1 MEQENKINELSLK
14 AIPDLY
20 GKNFFIPDYQRG
32 YRWGTRQVEQLMN
45 DLCNFFNER
54 GKGDFYC
61 LQPIVVK
68 ELTEGEKATYE
79 LHSDTDDNRWYEVV
93 DGQQRLTTIRIILAL
108 FKKIQGRF
116 KYKFTI
122 KYKTR
127 PSLGEIYD
135 KLIYDYDEDEYGIT
149 VENEQSL
156 DIDSWHILQ
165 AAKCV
170 LEWLKEGEAQGV
182 GLDYFT
188 GIFLQYFTQQRGL
201 TGKKSVQVIWY
212 ELRDNSDSN
221 ATFKRLNDKKVVLNN
236 AELIRAMFLSDSAEY
251 ECDESVID
259 GYPEEVQSIVK
270 EREQARKQSHIVEQW
285 DIIEK
290 QLRQPNF
297 WAFIKDDA
305 SDEGYSC
312 RIEYLFDLIS
322 QKGQKEKDE
331 LYTYLRFD
339 DMVTKHSGVK
349 GLWDLWVKVES
360 NFDTL
365 LSWYQKRD
373 YYHKIGYL
381 IAEKGSAILYN
392 LLDMSTKQT
401 KTRFDKN
408 INWLIKT
415 NMMISVDDDIYTY
428 SYDEE
433 KQRSALNRI
442 LFFYNVESTRLA
454 TTQGN
459 FPFELY
465 KKEKKKG
472 NLTLEHIHAQNSER
486 IDRTD
491 KAKWEEWID
500 LNTETLERLKTRF
513 GEGQMY
519 NPRPY
524 IQTLRENKKKVRDNT
539 YVFDTFTRCFDSVND
554 YYNKMALSEG
564 GSPEIH
570 TISNMALLSGSVNA
584 SISNSVF
591 EVKRQLIMEK
601 DAGGEYIPYCTRLVF
616 LKYYNKNKE
625 DFSVQQSFYW
635 SENDRKNYLTN
646 IKETLR
652 EVLAAKDPKE
662 EEKNAI
668 EKEEHVAKE
677 QEGTNG

>member
-1 MEQENKINELSLK
+1 MEQENKMNELSLK

-45 DLCNFFNER
+45 DLCNFFEDR

-68 ELTEGEKATYE
+68 ELSEGENATYD
-79 LHSDTDDNRWYEVV
+79 LHSDTDDNRWYEVI

-108 FKKIQGRF
+108 FKNIQGRF
-116 KYKFTI
+116 KYKFNI

-127 PSLGEIYD
+127 PSLDEIFN
-135 KLIYDYDEDEYGIT
+135 KFIYDYDKDEYGIT

-170 LEWLKEGEAQGV
+170 LAWLKENEAQGV
-182 GLDYFT
+182 GIDYFT
-188 GIFLQYFTQQRGL
+188 GIFLQYFTQQQGL
-201 TGKKSVQVIWY
+201 EGKKSVQVIWY
-212 ELRDNSDSN
+212 ELRDNSDPNS
-221 ATFKRLNDKKVVLNN
+221 TFKRLNDKKVALNN

-270 EREQARKQSHIVEQW
+270 EREQARKQSHIIEQW

-297 WAFIKDDA
+297 WAFVKDDA
-305 SDEGYSC
+305 SDEGFSC

-322 QKGQKEKDE
+322 QKSKKEKDE

-339 DMVTKHSGVK
+339 DMVRKHNDVK
-349 GLWDLWVKVES
+349 GLWDLWIKVES
-360 NFDTL
+360 YFDTL

-381 IAEKGSAILYN
+381 IAEKGASILYD

-415 NMMISVDDDIYTY
+415 NMMINVDDDIYTY
-428 SYDEE
+428 SYDED
-433 KQRSALNRI
+433 KQKSALSRI

-454 TTQGN
+454 TTQDN

-465 KKEKKKG
+465 KKE
-472 NLTLEHIHAQNSER
+472 NWTLEHIHAQNSER

-491 KAKWEEWID
+491 KVKWEEWID
-500 LNTETLERLKTRF
+500 LNTKALERLKTRF
-513 GEGQMY
+513 GEGHLY
-519 NPRPY
+519 DPRPV
-524 IQTLRENKKKVRDNT
+524 IQILGDNKKIVKNNT
-539 YVFDTFTRCFDSVND
+539 YVFDTFTRCFDSVTD
-554 YYNKMALSEG
+554 YYNKMALAEG

-570 TISNMALLSGSVNA
+570 TISNMALLSGGVNA
-584 SISNSVF
+584 SISNYVF
-591 EVKRQLIMEK
+591 EVKRQRIIKK
-601 DAGGEYIPYCTRLVF
+601 DADGEYIPYCTRLVF
-616 LKYYNKNKE
+616 LKYYNKDKE

-635 SENDRKNYLTN
+635 SEFDRKNYQAN
-646 IKETLR
+646 IE
-652 EVLAAKDPKE
+652 EVLKDVLSAKDPEE
-662 EEKNAI
+662 EEKKAM
-668 EKEEHVAKE
+668 EKEENVTKE
-677 QEGTNG
+677 QEVANG

>member
-1 MEQENKINELSLK
+1 MEQNNNINELSLK

-32 YRWGTRQVEQLMN
+32 YRWGSRQVEQLMN
-45 DLCNFFNER
+45 DLCNFFDDK

-68 ELTEGEKATYE
+68 ELSEDEKTTNNLNSA
-79 LHSDTDDNRWYEVV
+79 TDDNRWYEVI

-108 FKKIQGRF
+108 EHLLDYDTDDRF
-116 KYKFTI
+116 NI
-122 KYKTR
+122 HYKTR
-127 PSLGEIYD
+127 PNLSGFFDIMKRDDND
-135 KLIYDYDEDEYGIT
+135 KYKIVVNNSYT
-149 VENEQSL
+149 L

-165 AAKCV
+165 AANYIMDWFTIGDGKD
-170 LEWLKEGEAQGV
+170 QGIK
-182 GLDYFT
+182 YFK
-188 GIFLQYFTQQRGL
+188 GSFCENFTHKKGS
-201 TGKKSVQVIWY
+201 GKKSVQVIWY
-212 ELRDNSDSN
+212 ELRDKSDPNS
-221 ATFKRLNDKKVVLNN
+221 TFKRLNDKKVVLNN
-236 AELIRAMFLSDSAEY
+236 AELIRAMFLSDSAEF

-259 GYPEEVQSIVK
+259 TYPEEVQGIVK

-297 WAFIKDDA
+297 WAFVKDDA
-305 SDEGYSC
+305 SDENYSC

-322 QKGQKEKDE
+322 KKNKKEKDE

-339 DMVTKHSGVK
+339 DMVTKHNGVK

-360 NFDTL
+360 DFETL

-381 IAEKGSAILYN
+381 IAEKGSSILYN
-392 LLDMSTKQT
+392 LLDMSTEQT

-415 NMMISVDDDIYTY
+415 NMMINVNDNIYTY
-428 SYDEE
+428 SYDEG
-433 KQRSALNRI
+433 KQKSALSRI

-454 TTQGN
+454 TTQDN

-465 KKEKKKG
+465 KKESW
-472 NLTLEHIHAQNSER
+472 TLEHIHAQNSER

-500 LNTETLERLKTRF
+500 LNTEALERLKTRF
-513 GEGQMY
+513 GNRHLY
-519 NPRPY
+519 DPRPV
-524 IQTLRENKKKVRDNT
+524 IQILEENKKNVRSNT

-554 YYNKMALSEG
+554 YYNKMALAEG

-570 TISNMALLSGSVNA
+570 TISNMALLSGSINS

-616 LKYYNKNKE
+616 LKYYNKDKE

-635 SENDRKNYLTN
+635 SENDRKNYQTN
-646 IKETLR
+646 IEAVLKD
-652 EVLAAKDPKE
+652 VLAAEEPE
-662 EEKNAI
+662 EEERKAM
-668 EKEEHVAKE
+668 EKEE
-677 QEGTNG
+677 NGALKLEVING

>member
-45 DLCNFFNER
+45 DLCNFFDDK

-68 ELTEGEKATYE
+68 ELAENEKTIYN
-79 LHSDTDDNRWYEVV
+79 LHSETDNNRWYEVI

-108 FKKIQGRF
+108 FKNIQGRF

-127 PSLGEIYD
+127 LSLGEIFD
-135 KLIYDYDEDEYGIT
+135 NFIYDWDKNDYDIS
-149 VENEQSL
+149 VKNEQIL

-170 LEWLKEGEAQGV
+170 LAWLKEHEAQGV

-188 GIFLQYFTQQRGL
+188 GVFLQYFTQQRGL
-201 TGKKSVQVIWY
+201 EGKKSVQVIWY
-212 ELRDNSDSN
+212 ELRDNSEPN
-221 ATFKRLNDKKVVLNN
+221 ATFKRLNDKKVNLNN

-259 GYPEEVQSIVK
+259 SYPEEVQSIVK

-297 WAFIKDDA
+297 WAFVKDDA
-305 SDEGYSC
+305 SDETYSC

-322 QKGQKEKDE
+322 QKGKKEKDE

-339 DMVTKHSGVK
+339 DMVTKQNGVK

-381 IAEKGSAILYN
+381 IAEKGTSILYD

-415 NMMISVDDDIYTY
+415 NMMISIDDDIYTY
-428 SYDEE
+428 SYDED
-433 KQRSALNRI
+433 KQKSALNRI

-454 TTQGN
+454 TTKDY

-465 KKEKKKG
+465 KKEKW
-472 NLTLEHIHAQNSER
+472 TLEHIHAQNSER

-491 KAKWEEWID
+491 KSKWEEWID
-500 LNTETLERLKTRF
+500 LNSEALKRLKTRF
-513 GEGQMY
+513 GEGHLY
-519 NPRPY
+519 DPRHV
-524 IQTLRENKKKVRDNT
+524 IQILGEHKKKVRSNT

-554 YYNKMALSEG
+554 YYNKMALAEG

-570 TISNMALLSGSVNA
+570 TISNMALLSGSVNS

-591 EVKRQLIMEK
+591 EVKRQLIIEK

-616 LKYYNKNKE
+616 LKYYNKDKK

-635 SENDRKNYLTN
+635 SENDRKNYHEN
-646 IKETLR
+646 IE
-652 EVLAAKDPKE
+652 EVLKDILAAKDPDE
-662 EEKNAI
+662 EDKNAI
-668 EKEEHVAKE
+668 EIKEIVATE
-677 QEGTNG
+677 

>member
-45 DLCNFFNER
+45 DLCNFFDER

-68 ELTEGEKATYE
+68 ELTEGEKATYD
-79 LHSDTDDNRWYEVV
+79 LHSDTDDNRWYEVI

-149 VENEQSL
+149 VENEQCL

-170 LEWLKEGEAQGV
+170 LAWLKEGEAQGV

-201 TGKKSVQVIWY
+201 EGKKSVQVIWY
-212 ELRDNSDSN
+212 ELRDNSDPN
-221 ATFKRLNDKKVVLNN
+221 ATFKRLNDKKVALNN

-322 QKGQKEKDE
+322 QKSKKEKDE

-339 DMVTKHSGVK
+339 DMVMKHNGVK

-360 NFDTL
+360 DFDTL

-381 IAEKGSAILYN
+381 IAEKGSSILYD

-408 INWLIKT
+408 INWLIKP
-415 NMMISVDDDIYTY
+415 I
-428 SYDEE
+428 
-433 KQRSALNRI
+433 R
-442 LFFYNVESTRLA
+442 
-454 TTQGN
+454 
-459 FPFELY
+459 
-465 KKEKKKG
+465 
-472 NLTLEHIHAQNSER
+472 
-486 IDRTD
+486 
-491 KAKWEEWID
+491 
-500 LNTETLERLKTRF
+500 
-513 GEGQMY
+513 
-519 NPRPY
+519 
-524 IQTLRENKKKVRDNT
+524 
-539 YVFDTFTRCFDSVND
+539 
-554 YYNKMALSEG
+554 
-564 GSPEIH
+564 
-570 TISNMALLSGSVNA
+570 
-584 SISNSVF
+584 
-591 EVKRQLIMEK
+591 
-601 DAGGEYIPYCTRLVF
+601 
-616 LKYYNKNKE
+616 
-625 DFSVQQSFYW
+625 
-635 SENDRKNYLTN
+635 
-646 IKETLR
+646 
-652 EVLAAKDPKE
+652 
-662 EEKNAI
+662 
-668 EKEEHVAKE
+668 
-677 QEGTNG
+677 

>member
-1 MEQENKINELSLK
+1 MEQNNNINELSLK

-45 DLCNFFNER
+45 DLCCFFDGK

-68 ELTEGEKATYE
+68 ELAESEKNTYD
-79 LHSDTDDNRWYEVV
+79 LHSDTDDNRWYEVI

-108 FKKIQGRF
+108 FKNVQGRF
-116 KYKFTI
+116 KHKFTI

-127 PSLGEIYD
+127 PSLGEIFD
-135 KLIYDYDEDEYGIT
+135 KFIYDYNEDEYGIK
-149 VENEQSL
+149 VENEQRL
-156 DIDSWHILQ
+156 DIDTWHILQ
-165 AAKCV
+165 AAKCI
-170 LEWLKEGEAQGV
+170 LAWLKKGETQGV

-201 TGKKSVQVIWY
+201 DDKKSVQVIWY
-212 ELRDNSDSN
+212 ELRDKSDPNS
-221 ATFKRLNDKKVVLNN
+221 TFKRLNDKKVVLNN
-236 AELIRAMFLSDSAEY
+236 AELIRAMFLSDSAEF

-259 GYPEEVQSIVK
+259 GYPEEVQGIVK
-270 EREQARKQSHIVEQW
+270 EREQSRKQSHIVEQW

-297 WAFIKDDA
+297 WAFVKDDA
-305 SDEGYSC
+305 SDENYSC

-322 QKGQKEKDE
+322 KKSKKEKDE

-339 DMVTKHSGVK
+339 DMVKKHNSVK

-360 NFDTL
+360 YFDTL

-381 IAEKGSAILYN
+381 IAEKGSSILYD

-415 NMMISVDDDIYTY
+415 NMMINVYDNIYTY
-428 SYDEE
+428 SYDED
-433 KQRSALNRI
+433 KQKSALSRI

-454 TTQGN
+454 TTQDN

-465 KKEKKKG
+465 KKESW
-472 NLTLEHIHAQNSER
+472 TLEHIHAQNSER
-486 IDRTD
+486 IHRTD

-500 LNTETLERLKTRF
+500 LNTEALKRLKTRF
-513 GEGQMY
+513 GNGHLY
-519 NPRPY
+519 DPSY
-524 IQTLRENKKKVRDNT
+524 VIQILEENKKKVRNNT

-554 YYNKMALSEG
+554 YYNKMALAEG

-570 TISNMALLSGSVNA
+570 TISNMALLSGSVNS

-601 DAGGEYIPYCTRLVF
+601 DASGEYIPYCTRLVF
-616 LKYYNKNKE
+616 LKYYNKDKE

-635 SENDRKNYLTN
+635 SENDRKNYQTN
-646 IKETLR
+646 IEAILKD
-652 EVLAAKDPKE
+652 VLAAKDPE
-662 EEKNAI
+662 EEERKAM
-668 EKEEHVAKE
+668 EKEENEALKLE
-677 QEGTNG
+677 ETNG

>member
-1 MEQENKINELSLK
+1 MKLKNELSLK

-32 YRWGTRQVEQLMN
+32 YRWGTRQVEQLMD
-45 DLCNFFNER
+45 DLCNFFE
-54 GKGDFYC
+54 KGNGEFYC

-68 ELTEGEKATYE
+68 ELTEDERTAYQ
-79 LHSDTDDNRWYEVV
+79 LHSDTDDNRWYEVI

-108 FKKIQGRF
+108 FKSVQGRF
-116 KYKFTI
+116 KHKFSI

-127 PSLGEIYD
+127 PSLD
-135 KLIYDYDEDEYGIT
+135 KIFDKFIYDYNADEYSIT
-149 VENEQSL
+149 VENEQGL

-170 LEWLKEGEAQGV
+170 LAWLKEGEIQGV

-188 GIFLQYFTQQRGL
+188 GVFLQYFTQHRGL
-201 TGKKSVQVIWY
+201 EGKKSVQVIWY
-212 ELRDNSDSN
+212 ELRDNSDQN
-221 ATFKRLNDKKVVLNN
+221 ETFKRLNDKKVSLNN

-251 ECDESVID
+251 EFDEAVIG

-270 EREQARKQSHIVEQW
+270 DREQARKQSHIVEQW

-297 WAFIKDDA
+297 WAFVKDDA
-305 SDEGYSC
+305 ADEGYSC

-322 QKGQKEKDE
+322 QKSKSEKDE

-339 DMVTKHSGVK
+339 EMVTKRNGVK
-349 GLWDLWVKVES
+349 GLWDLWVRIE
-360 NFDTL
+360 NDFNTL

-381 IAEKGSAILYN
+381 IAEKGASILN
-392 LLDMSTKQT
+392 SLLDMSTKQK
-401 KTRFDKN
+401 KTRFEEK
-408 INWLIKT
+408 INWLIKKDLL
-415 NMMISVDDDIYTY
+415 ISTDDDIYTY
-428 SYDEE
+428 SYDDSRQ
-433 KQRSALNRI
+433 KSALNRI
-442 LFFYNVESTRLA
+442 LFFYNVESTRIA
-454 TTQGN
+454 TAQDS

-465 KKEKKKG
+465 KKE
-472 NLTLEHIHAQNSER
+472 NWTLEHIHAQNSER

-500 LNTETLERLKTRF
+500 LNTAALKRLNNRF
-513 GEGQMY
+513 GEGHLH
-519 NPRPY
+519 NPHPV
-524 IQTLRENKKKVRDNT
+524 IELLQENKKIVRSNT

-554 YYNKMALSEG
+554 YYNKMALAEG
-564 GSPEIH
+564 GSPETH

-584 SISNSVF
+584 LISNSVF
-591 EVKRQLIMEK
+591 EVKRQLIIEK
-601 DAGGEYIPYCTRLVF
+601 DAEGAYIPYCTRLVF
-616 LKYYNKNKE
+616 LKYYNKDKQ

-635 SENDRKNYLTN
+635 SEEDRKNYLAN
-646 IKETLR
+646 IQDVLKD
-652 EVLAAKDPKE
+652 VLAAKDPE
-662 EEKNAI
+662 
-668 EKEEHVAKE
+668 
-677 QEGTNG
+677 

>member
-1 MEQENKINELSLK
+1 MEQEKIINELSLK

-45 DLCNFFNER
+45 DLCNFFDDR

-68 ELTEGEKATYE
+68 EIAEGEKAIYG
-79 LHSDTDDNRWYEVV
+79 LHSDTDDNLWYEVI
-93 DGQQRLTTIRIILAL
+93 DGQQRLTTIRIIFAL
-108 FKKIQGRF
+108 EHLLDSDTDDRFNIHYQTRDNLSGFFDKMKRDDNNRYKIIVDDDCF
-116 KYKFTI
+116 
-122 KYKTR
+122 
-127 PSLGEIYD
+127 
-135 KLIYDYDEDEYGIT
+135 
-149 VENEQSL
+149 L

-165 AAKCV
+165 AANCIMD
-170 LEWLKEGEAQGV
+170 WLKHGEDRDQGIR
-182 GLDYFT
+182 YFKGT
-188 GIFLQYFTQQRGL
+188 FCENFMHKKES
-201 TGKKSVQVIWY
+201 GKKSVQVIWY
-212 ELRDNSDSN
+212 ELRDNSDPNS
-221 ATFKRLNDKKVVLNN
+221 TFKRLNDKKVTLNN

-259 GYPEEVQSIVK
+259 GYPEDVQSIVK

-297 WAFIKDDA
+297 WAFVKDDA

-322 QKGQKEKDE
+322 QKSKKEKDE

-339 DMVTKHSGVK
+339 DMVTKRNDVK

-360 NFDTL
+360 DFDTL

-381 IAEKGSAILYN
+381 IAEKGSSILYD

-428 SYDEE
+428 SYDED
-433 KQRSALNRI
+433 KQKSALSRI

-454 TTQGN
+454 TTQDN

-465 KKEKKKG
+465 KKE
-472 NLTLEHIHAQNSER
+472 NWTLEHIHAQNSER

-500 LNTETLERLKTRF
+500 LNTEALERLKTRF
-513 GEGQMY
+513 GEGHLY
-519 NPRPY
+519 DPRPI
-524 IQTLRENKKKVRDNT
+524 IQILGKDKKIVRSSR

-554 YYNKMALSEG
+554 YYNKMALAEG

-570 TISNMALLSGSVNA
+570 TISNMALLSGSINA

-616 LKYYNKNKE
+616 LKYYNKDKE

-635 SENDRKNYLTN
+635 SEMDRKNYQAN
-646 IKETLR
+646 IEEVLK
-652 EVLAAKDPKE
+652 EVLAAKDPE
-662 EEKNAI
+662 EEDKKAI
-668 EKEEHVAKE
+668 EKDEDIAKE
-677 QEGTNG
+677 QEVTNG

>member
-1 MEQENKINELSLK
+1 MEQENSINELGLK

-20 GKNFFIPDYQRG
+20 DKNFFIPDYQRG
-32 YRWGTRQVEQLMN
+32 YRWGTRQVEQLMD
-45 DLCNFFNER
+45 DLCKFFDDK
-54 GKGDFYC
+54 GKGEFYC

-68 ELTEGEKATYE
+68 ELGEDEKATYG
-79 LHSDTDDNRWYEVV
+79 LHSDTDDNRWYEVI

-108 FKKIQGRF
+108 FKNVQLRF
-116 KYKFTI
+116 KNKFNI

-127 PSLGEIYD
+127 PSLGEIFD
-135 KLIYDYDEDEYGIT
+135 KFVYDYDKDEYGIT
-149 VENEQSL
+149 VDNEQNL
-156 DIDSWHILQ
+156 DIDTWHILQ
-165 AAKCV
+165 AAKCI
-170 LEWLKEGEAQGV
+170 LAWLKEGEAQGV

-201 TGKKSVQVIWY
+201 GGKKSVQVIWY
-212 ELRDNSDSN
+212 ELRDKSDPN
-221 ATFKRLNDKKVVLNN
+221 ATFKRLNDKKVALNN

-251 ECDESVID
+251 ECDKAVID
-259 GYPEEVQSIVK
+259 GYPEEVQGIVK

-297 WAFIKDDA
+297 WAFVKDDA
-305 SDEGYSC
+305 SDKGYSC

-322 QKGQKEKDE
+322 KKSKKEKDE

-339 DMVTKHSGVK
+339 NMVTKHDGVK

-360 NFDTL
+360 DFDTL

-381 IAEKGSAILYN
+381 IAEKGSSILYD

-415 NMMISVDDDIYTY
+415 NMMINVNDDIYTY
-428 SYDEE
+428 SYDED
-433 KQRSALNRI
+433 KQKSALGRI
-442 LFFYNVESTRLA
+442 LFFYNVESTRIA
-454 TTQGN
+454 TTQDK

-465 KKEKKKG
+465 KNESWS
-472 NLTLEHIHAQNSER
+472 LEHIHAQNSER

-491 KAKWEEWID
+491 KAKWEEWMD
-500 LNTETLERLKTRF
+500 LNTEALKRLETRF
-513 GEGQMY
+513 GEGHLY
-519 NPRPY
+519 DPRPV
-524 IQTLRENKKKVRDNT
+524 IQILGENKEKVRSNT
-539 YVFDTFTRCFDSVND
+539 YVFDNFTRCFDSVND
-554 YYNKMALSEG
+554 YYNKMALAEG

-616 LKYYNKNKE
+616 LKYYNKDKD

-635 SENDRKNYLTN
+635 SENDRKNYQAN
-646 IKETLR
+646 IEEVLKD
-652 EVLAAKDPKE
+652 VLAAKDPEE
-662 EEKNAI
+662 EEKKAM
-668 EKEEHVAKE
+668 EKEENVAKE
-677 QEGTNG
+677 QEVTNG

>member
-32 YRWGTRQVEQLMN
+32 YRWGTRQVEQLMD
-45 DLCNFFNER
+45 DLCKFFDDR
-54 GKGDFYC
+54 GNGEFYC

-68 ELTEGEKATYE
+68 ELSEGEKATYD
-79 LHSDTDDNRWYEVV
+79 LHSDTDDNHWYEVI
-93 DGQQRLTTIRIILAL
+93 DGQQRLTTIRIIFAL
-108 FKKIQGRF
+108 EHLLDSDNDERF
-116 KYKFTI
+116 NIHYQTRDNLSGFFDRMKRDDNDKYKI
-122 KYKTR
+122 VV
-127 PSLGEIYD
+127 D
-135 KLIYDYDEDEYGIT
+135 DEC
-149 VENEQSL
+149 SL

-165 AAKCV
+165 AASFIMD
-170 LEWLKEGEAQGV
+170 WLKKGEDKDQGIR
-182 GLDYFT
+182 YFK
-188 GIFLQYFTQQRGL
+188 GSFYENFVHKKES
-201 TGKKSVQVIWY
+201 GKKSVQVIWY
-212 ELRDNSDSN
+212 ELRDNSDPN
-221 ATFKRLNDKKVVLNN
+221 ATFKRLNDKKVALNN

-251 ECDESVID
+251 ECDESVIA
-259 GYPEEVQSIVK
+259 GYPEEVQGIVK

-305 SDEGYSC
+305 SDKGYSC

-322 QKGQKEKDE
+322 QKSKKEKDE
-331 LYTYLRFD
+331 LYTYLQFD
-339 DMVTKHSGVK
+339 DMVTKRNGVK

-360 NFDTL
+360 DFDTL

-381 IAEKGSAILYN
+381 IAEKGSSILYD

-428 SYDEE
+428 SYDDD
-433 KQRSALNRI
+433 KQKSALSRI

-454 TTQGN
+454 TTQDN
-459 FPFELY
+459 FPFELF
-465 KKEKKKG
+465 KKE
-472 NLTLEHIHAQNSER
+472 NWTLEHIHAQNSER
-486 IDRTD
+486 IDRSD

-500 LNTETLERLKTRF
+500 FNTEALERLKTRF
-513 GEGQMY
+513 GEG
-519 NPRPY
+519 NLHDPRSV
-524 IQTLRENKKKVRDNT
+524 IQILGENKKKVWSNT
-539 YVFDTFTRCFDSVND
+539 YVFETFTRCFDCVND
-554 YYNKMALSEG
+554 YYNKMALAEG

-570 TISNMALLSGSVNA
+570 TISNMALLSGSVNT

-601 DAGGEYIPYCTRLVF
+601 DADGEYIPYCTRLVF
-616 LKYYNKNKE
+616 LKYYNKDKE

-635 SENDRKNYLTN
+635 SEIDRKNYQAN
-646 IKETLR
+646 IEDILKD
-652 EVLAAKDPKE
+652 VLAAKDPEE
-662 EEKNAI
+662 EEKNAL
-668 EKEEHVAKE
+668 EKEENVSK
-677 QEGTNG
+677 

>member
-32 YRWGTRQVEQLMN
+32 YRWGTRQVEQLMD
-45 DLCNFFNER
+45 DLCKFFDDR
-54 GKGDFYC
+54 GNGEFYC

-68 ELTEGEKATYE
+68 ELSEGEKATYD
-79 LHSDTDDNRWYEVV
+79 LHSDTDDNHWYEVI
-93 DGQQRLTTIRIILAL
+93 DGQQRLTTIRIIFAL
-108 FKKIQGRF
+108 EHLLDSDNDERF
-116 KYKFTI
+116 NIHYQTRDNLSGFFDRMKRDDNDKYKI
-122 KYKTR
+122 VV
-127 PSLGEIYD
+127 D
-135 KLIYDYDEDEYGIT
+135 DEC
-149 VENEQSL
+149 SL

-165 AAKCV
+165 AASFIMD
-170 LEWLKEGEAQGV
+170 WLKKGEDKDQGIR
-182 GLDYFT
+182 YFK
-188 GIFLQYFTQQRGL
+188 GSFYENFVHKKES
-201 TGKKSVQVIWY
+201 GKKSVQVIWY
-212 ELRDNSDSN
+212 ELRDNSDPN
-221 ATFKRLNDKKVVLNN
+221 ETFKRLNDKKVALNN

-251 ECDESVID
+251 ECDESVIA
-259 GYPEEVQSIVK
+259 GYPEEVQGIVK

-305 SDEGYSC
+305 SDKGYSC

-322 QKGQKEKDE
+322 QKSKKEKDE
-331 LYTYLRFD
+331 LYTYLQFD
-339 DMVTKHSGVK
+339 DMVTKRNGVK

-360 NFDTL
+360 DFDTL

-381 IAEKGSAILYN
+381 IAEKGSSILYD

-428 SYDEE
+428 SYDDD
-433 KQRSALNRI
+433 KQKSALSRI

-454 TTQGN
+454 TTQDN
-459 FPFELY
+459 FPFELF
-465 KKEKKKG
+465 KKE
-472 NLTLEHIHAQNSER
+472 NWTLEHIHAQNSER
-486 IDRTD
+486 IDRSD

-500 LNTETLERLKTRF
+500 FNTEALERLKTRF
-513 GEGQMY
+513 GEG
-519 NPRPY
+519 NLHDPRSV
-524 IQTLRENKKKVRDNT
+524 IQILGENKKKVWSNT
-539 YVFDTFTRCFDSVND
+539 YVFETFTRCFDCVND
-554 YYNKMALSEG
+554 YYNKMALAEG

-570 TISNMALLSGSVNA
+570 TISNMALLSGSVNT

-591 EVKRQLIMEK
+591 EVKRQLIIEK
-601 DAGGEYIPYCTRLVF
+601 DADGEYIPYCTRLVF
-616 LKYYNKNKE
+616 LKYYNKDKE

-635 SENDRKNYLTN
+635 SEIDRKNYQAN
-646 IKETLR
+646 IEDILKD
-652 EVLAAKDPKE
+652 VLAAKDPEE
-662 EEKNAI
+662 EEKNAL
-668 EKEEHVAKE
+668 EKEENVSK
-677 QEGTNG
+677 